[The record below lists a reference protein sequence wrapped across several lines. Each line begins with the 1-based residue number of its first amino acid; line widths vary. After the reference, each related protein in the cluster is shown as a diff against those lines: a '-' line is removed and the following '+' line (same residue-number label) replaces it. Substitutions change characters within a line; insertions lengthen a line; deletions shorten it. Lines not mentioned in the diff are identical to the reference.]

1 MPFYA
6 IPIKYDKI
14 SCPGGYGMPKSK
26 TSIRSVK
33 SQLTRQR
40 IFNTAVSLF
49 LAKGYDKV
57 TIDEI
62 CENVG
67 LTKGAF
73 YSHFKSKDQI
83 VLERMLAVDEHY
95 RTDILPQ
102 VQDMESSI
110 DKILSFVRM
119 VIIHMAELGKV
130 TVRTA
135 YLTQIGSD
143 HKLSSIM
150 TEKRTLYKIIQTLV
164 AEAQNKGEL
173 RNDLSSS
180 QITQVIMHNIRGIV
194 YNWCLSPSKFDIQ
207 EAGEDLIRVLATG
220 LHKT

>member
-1 MPFYA
+1 
-6 IPIKYDKI
+6 
-14 SCPGGYGMPKSK
+14 MPKSK
-26 TSIRSVK
+26 TSIRVVR

-49 LAKGYDKV
+49 LEKGYDKV

-62 CENVG
+62 CESVG

-83 VLERMLAVDEHY
+83 VLERMLTVDEHY

-102 VQDMESSI
+102 VESMASSI
-110 DKILSFVRM
+110 DKILSFVRL
-119 VIIHMAELGKV
+119 VIIHMDELGKA

-135 YLTQIGSD
+135 YLTQIGYD
-143 HKLSSIM
+143 QKLSAIM
-150 TEKRTLYKIIQTLV
+150 TEKRTLYKIIQALV
-164 AEAQNKGEL
+164 TGAQDKGEL
-173 RNDLSSS
+173 RKDLSSS

-194 YNWCLSPSKFDIQ
+194 YNWCLSTSKFDLQ
-207 EAGEDLIRVLATG
+207 EAGEDLIRVLSTG
-220 LHKT
+220 LHKP